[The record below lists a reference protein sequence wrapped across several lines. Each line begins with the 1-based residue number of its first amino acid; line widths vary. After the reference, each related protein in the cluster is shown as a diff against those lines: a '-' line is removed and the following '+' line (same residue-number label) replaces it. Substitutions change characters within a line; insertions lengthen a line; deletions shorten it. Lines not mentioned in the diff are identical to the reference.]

1 MEKLELI
8 KSITSIIKEYG
19 SFGVE
24 EIEEETNGVVVAEL
38 GKFVGIAE
46 YFDEDYSDIS
56 IYEPISF
63 SSDEIDIF
71 EMKYDEMDENVLQN
85 ILLICKKWEDMFN
98 INK

>member
-24 EIEEETNGVVVAEL
+24 EMEEETNGVVVSEL

-46 YFDEDYSDIS
+46 YFDEDYSDIA

-63 SSDEIDIF
+63 SSDEIDYF

-85 ILLICKKWEDMFN
+85 ILLICKKWEDMYN